1 MMPGMDRPSLA
12 ATNPMDLAE
21 SRLRWLDRRQEV
33 LARNI
38 SNADTPGYRARDITP
53 FAEHLS
59 RAGGVGTLARTN
71 ARHMVAVGGD
81 GPRAKA
87 EPAAEV
93 TPDGNGVSLDEQ
105 AMKVADT
112 DSAHA
117 LAMGLYR
124 RWTGM
129 FRTALGRNG

>member
-1 MMPGMDRPSLA
+1 MDRPTSTA
-12 ATNPMDLAE
+12 SNPVALAE

-38 SNADTPGYRARDITP
+38 ANADTPGYRARDVTP
-53 FAEHLS
+53 FARHLQ
-59 RAGGVGTLARTN
+59 RAGGGGALARTDG
-71 ARHMVAVGGD
+71 RHLTGSAADRTGTRVDVAEQV
-81 GPRAKA
+81 A
-87 EPAAEV
+87 
-93 TPDGNGVSLDEQ
+93 PDGNAVSLDEQ
-105 AMKVADT
+105 AIKIADT

-117 LAMGLYR
+117 LAMSLHK